1 MLSDDGLEG
10 CDQTTC
16 CIEEQVEGRPELTFY
31 GMSCKSSFVG
41 HMRFISC
48 WDRIIFIMKTVVDIF
63 WAGYIKLFLILFYC
77 FFPTMLNSCNIS
89 CMYTSRICMPSYIE
103 LPVSPFSSDYFSPST
118 VQMFLSRER
127 LLAPKVSHSN
137 GNFGWSVSILFS
149 LLSFICFFP
158 FLSRSD
164 LPVSHSDAEGLH
176 RIHRIKYMYI
186 SRYISCLDASVDIKS

>member
-10 CDQTTC
+10 CDQTC

-48 WDRIIFIMKTVVDIF
+48 WDRIIFIMKTVDIF
-63 WAGYIKLFLILFYC
+63 WAGYIKLCLILFYC

-89 CMYTSRICMPSYIE
+89 CMYTSRICMRSYIE
-103 LPVSPFSSDYFSPST
+103 LPVSPFSSLFQSFDCT
-118 VQMFLSRER
+118 NVLVKREITCAQSLAFKLELWLKRR
-127 LLAPKVSHSN
+127 LCP
-137 GNFGWSVSILFS
+137 FS

-164 LPVSHSDAEGLH
+164 LPVSHSDAEGLY